1 VDLFFNIYY
10 NKIKNGVSMSKE
22 EKLKELEDLLMEAM
36 KIDNL
41 PAIEHYEA
49 LIASLKREDSDPV

>member
-1 VDLFFNIYY
+1 
-10 NKIKNGVSMSKE
+10 MSKE

-41 PAIEHYEA
+41 PAIEHYEV

>member
-1 VDLFFNIYY
+1 MDLFFNIYY